1 MRSLNSPFF
10 RVGILAAVILM
21 IFSMPAREFLKLT
34 FIFGIPFII
43 FLSFMVKKPKYSA
56 VWIISIIGLLV
67 IAGGYIYMLTDLPE
81 RIETRRIIGEGAALV
96 AEGKYD
102 QAITEYQKL
111 KELGRAEQMQ
121 EKITEAEKE
130 KNSAEIMAEAR
141 QLLKDGD
148 QAAALQKLDS
158 IPDGTRVSREASR
171 MLKEIKDD

>member
-43 FLSFMVKKPKYSA
+43 FLNFMVKKPRYSM
-56 VWIISIIGLLV
+56 VWIISVIGLLV
-67 IAGGYIYMLTDLPE
+67 ITGGYVYMLTDLPE

-102 QAITEYQKL
+102 EAIAGYQNL
-111 KELGRAEQMQ
+111 KELGRVEQMQ
-121 EKITEAEKE
+121 KKITEAEQE
-130 KNSAEIMAEAR
+130 KHAAEIMGEAR
-141 QLLKDGD
+141 QLLRDGEEE
-148 QAAALQKLDS
+148 AALQKLDS

-171 MLKEIKDD
+171 MLKEIKSD